1 MITGKNTTNKADI
14 VTVTHQIDKSLK
26 RLLKSITEPD
36 YGSYFD
42 TDLIISID
50 IISID
55 RSDSS

>member
-50 IISID
+50 